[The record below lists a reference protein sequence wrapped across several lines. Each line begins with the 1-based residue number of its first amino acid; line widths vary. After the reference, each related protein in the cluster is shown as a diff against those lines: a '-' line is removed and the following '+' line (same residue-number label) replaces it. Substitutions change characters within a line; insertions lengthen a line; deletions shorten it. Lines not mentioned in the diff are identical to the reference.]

1 VKKRALIM
9 SRSETHDERDL
20 VLLLVSMGLNSL
32 PWGYMLVVLPIYLAD
47 IGYSGALIG
56 LVTSVSSIA
65 NTIAL
70 IPFAIVADRYGR
82 KPFVIAGFLA
92 STAAYLLFA
101 FTRDLNSLL
110 LASGLGGVGLAGGFS
125 SAVWTPA
132 WTAMLAEKAHER
144 RTGAFAW
151 SQGVWTVALTVG
163 STMSVIPFFLRTSMN
178 VPFGSSYEYS
188 FLILAGLALVSGIIP
203 LPVSERLPEPRTMKE
218 GDSRKWLRVKS
229 HSQIAK
235 FSITV
240 GLVGFASGLGVQ
252 LLSLWFYRAYG
263 TSETLLGPWFAAA
276 EATSLVVVPLVPRL
290 TRKFGSSLT
299 VMLTQGISAILLA
312 VMVLAPTYQLAAM
325 LYVVRNFFMNIAW
338 PIQQSY
344 LMGTVEPDER
354 ASASAITYTVWSA
367 GSSISP
373 LMAGYLLGGSSF
385 TSISAPIWGG
395 GAVYFAS
402 AVIFYLFFRR
412 ISPPEEADIAMRGG
426 PSLAR
431 SGVE

>member
-1 VKKRALIM
+1 M
-9 SRSETHDERDL
+9 SHSEPHDQRDL

-47 IGYSGALIG
+47 IGYSGAVIG

-70 IPFAIVADRYGR
+70 IPFAIMADRYGR
-82 KPFVIAGFLA
+82 KPFVLGGFLA
-92 STAAYLLFA
+92 STAAYFLFA
-101 FTRDLNSLL
+101 FTRDLNALL

-132 WTAMLAEKAHER
+132 WTAMLAEKARDR

-151 SQGVWTVALTVG
+151 SQGVWTIALTIG
-163 STMSVIPFFLRTSMN
+163 STMSVIPFFLRSRLN
-178 VPFGSSYEYS
+178 VSFGSSYEYS
-188 FLILAGLALVSGIIP
+188 FLVLAGLALVSGIIP
-203 LPVSERLPEPRTMKE
+203 LPVSGRLPATRTATKDD
-218 GDSRKWLRVKS
+218 DSRKWLRVKS
-229 HSQIAK
+229 HSQITK
-235 FSITV
+235 FSITA

-263 TSETLLGPWFAAA
+263 TNETLLGPWFAAA
-276 EATSLVVVPLVPRL
+276 EATSLVVVPFVPRL
-290 TRKFGSSLT
+290 TRKFGSSLA

-312 VMVLAPTYQLAAM
+312 VMVLAPTYQIAAM

-344 LMGTVEPDER
+344 LMGTVESDER
-354 ASASAITYTVWSA
+354 ASASAITYTVWGV

-373 LMAGYLLGGSSF
+373 LMAGYLLGGNGF
-385 TSISAPIWGG
+385 MSISAPIWGG
-395 GAVYFAS
+395 GAAYLAS
-402 AVIFYLFFRR
+402 AIVFYVFFRN
-412 ISPPEEADIAMRGG
+412 ISPPEEADIATR
-426 PSLAR
+426 
-431 SGVE
+431 